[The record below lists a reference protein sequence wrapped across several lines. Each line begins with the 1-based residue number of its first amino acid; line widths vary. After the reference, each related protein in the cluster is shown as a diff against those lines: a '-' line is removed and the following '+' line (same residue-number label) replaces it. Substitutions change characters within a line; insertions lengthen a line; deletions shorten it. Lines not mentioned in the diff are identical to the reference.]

1 MTHLSRPNPRIARDE
16 VLARLT
22 GLSGAAAPQ
31 SITAPGKGGKFTPDG
46 EVLRHPGNTFLCRVP
61 THSPFF
67 AGLCAVQDGLIGSPF
82 ADSMVFLPRESFHM
96 TVFCGISGAPLG
108 VDGWPAGVRRDAC
121 FEDINEIF
129 RERLSGFRLDGPFR
143 VRACG
148 VNGPNSISMEPDG
161 TAEGLH
167 LRGLRD
173 RLRDLTGLPR
183 DDHEIYR
190 FHISLAYML
199 RFLPSEEADALVS
212 LSEDLFARHLAQVEP
227 ITFTSVEFCR
237 FETMFRFDPICL
249 IRSP

>member
-1 MTHLSRPNPRIARDE
+1 MTHLSRPNPRNARDE

-31 SITAPGKGGKFTPDG
+31 SITAPGQGGKFTPDG
-46 EVLRHPGNTFLCRVP
+46 EVLRHPGNTFLCHVP
-61 THSPFF
+61 TDSPLF

-108 VDGWPAGVRRDAC
+108 VDGWPAGVRRDAG
-121 FEDINEIF
+121 FGEINEIF

-161 TAEGLH
+161 TAEGFH

-183 DDHEIYR
+183 DDHETYR

-199 RFLPSEEADALVS
+199 RFLPAEQADALVS
-212 LSEDLFARHLAQVEP
+212 LSKDLFARHLAQVEP

>member
-22 GLSGAAAPQ
+22 GLFGAAAPQ
-31 SITAPGKGGKFTPDG
+31 SITAPRQGGKFTPDG
-46 EVLRHPGNTFLCRVP
+46 EVLRHPGNTFLCHVP
-61 THSPFF
+61 TDSPLF

-108 VDGWPAGVRRDAC
+108 VGGWPAGVRRDAGL
-121 FEDINEIF
+121 EDINEIF

-161 TAEGLH
+161 TAEGFH

-183 DDHEIYR
+183 DDHETYQ

-199 RFLPSEEADALVS
+199 RFLPAEQADALVS

>member
-31 SITAPGKGGKFTPDG
+31 SITAPGQGGKFTPDG
-46 EVLRHPGNTFLCRVP
+46 EVLRHPGNTFLCHVP
-61 THSPFF
+61 TDSPLF
-67 AGLCAVQDGLIGSPF
+67 AGLCAVQDGLIGSAF

-108 VDGWPAGVRRDAC
+108 VDGWPAGLGRDAD
-121 FEDINEIF
+121 FEAINDVF
-129 RERLSGFRLDGPFR
+129 RERLRDFYLDGPLR
-143 VRACG
+143 VEAIG
-148 VNGPNSISMEPDG
+148 FNGPNSISMEPDG
-161 TAEGLH
+161 TAGKAR

-183 DDHEIYR
+183 EDHESYR

-199 RFLPSEEADALVS
+199 RFLQADEAEELIS
-212 LSEDLFARHLAQVEP
+212 LSETLFALHLDPVGP
-227 ITFTSVEFCR
+227 IAFASLEFCR
-237 FETMFRFDPICL
+237 FETMFHFDPIC
-249 IRSP
+249 IIKSP

>member
-1 MTHLSRPNPRIARDE
+1 MTHLSRPNPRNARDE

-31 SITAPGKGGKFTPDG
+31 SITAPGQGGKFTPDG
-46 EVLRHPGNTFLCRVP
+46 EVLRHPGNTFLCHVP
-61 THSPFF
+61 TDSPLF

-108 VDGWPAGVRRDAC
+108 VDGWPAGVRRDAG
-121 FEDINEIF
+121 FGEINKIF
-129 RERLSGFRLDGPFR
+129 RERLLNFQLGGPLR
-143 VRACG
+143 VRASG
-148 VNGPNSISMEPDG
+148 ANGPNSISMEPDG
-161 TAEGLH
+161 TAEGFH